1 MRLTE
6 MRQDEWTKV
15 APYVDTLCL
24 PVYRTAFSEK
34 RIRLEERR
42 VVEAVADR
50 VERALTGRLLLLP
63 AIAYEG
69 GDREAFRAYLGNVLA
84 ELARSAFHHLVI
96 VVPEDLAEAAEA
108 RGKIAVHPL
117 PSRNEAT
124 EEEIEEWAEALRER
138 IVRLWQG
145 ADDENASDEES

>member
-1 MRLTE
+1 MSTRSAFRFT
-6 MRQDEWTKV
+6 
-15 APYVDTLCL
+15 APLFGEAD
-24 PVYRTAFSEK
+24 PPGG
-34 RIRLEERR
+34 EESRR
-42 VVEAVADR
+42 SGAYR